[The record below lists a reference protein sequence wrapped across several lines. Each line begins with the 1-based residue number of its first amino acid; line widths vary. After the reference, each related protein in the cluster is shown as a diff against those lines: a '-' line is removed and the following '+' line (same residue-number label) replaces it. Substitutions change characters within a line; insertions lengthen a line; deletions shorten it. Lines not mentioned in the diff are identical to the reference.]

1 MVLGRQN
8 IGAGVLAMVLAG
20 AGSAGP
26 AKAAPQDGSQQS
38 SNQTTQQQSLP
49 SAPAPNAPAPQTLPQ
64 LNTITPPAPMAPEPS
79 RPAQTPDDAAKADNG
94 GIVPTN
100 QLPSTPVPQQKPG
113 DQEAPPEIPAAGQG
127 AKAAYTL
134 ATVHVDYVQVP
145 FTVKDSKGNLV
156 PNLSWRDVRVY
167 ENGMRQHMAYWTTD
181 PFPLSVAFVIDQT
194 VTQDTMDKINA
205 SLSALQGAFAAYD
218 EVAVFTYN
226 NGVKEQTTFTAAQS
240 NRLGVIL
247 ERSKAAGREPTMYMG
262 GPLEQTTYK
271 NNAPVDPNTQPPGR
285 GMGSFQTVPKEF
297 HPLFD
302 AMFTAAQ
309 ALTSRRDTLL
319 QQHHPPTRLVL
330 YVISDGKEYGS
341 KVKEKE
347 LVQYLQRN
355 GISVYATLVGDSSLP
370 GMGFLDRIHL
380 PLTMRDDALPRIA
393 GATGGQCDPEF
404 RPRGI
409 EQSFADITKTVR
421 TQYTVGYYTHESPL
435 DGRFRH
441 VEVRVM
447 RPDLQV
453 IAEDGYYPTPRNVH
467 PAMPVSGTDP
477 IPHADNQP
485 VTPPST
491 TTPKP

>member
-1 MVLGRQN
+1 ML
-8 IGAGVLAMVLAG
+8 LAA
-20 AGSAGP
+20 AGSAGQAQP
-26 AKAAPQDGSQQS
+26 APEDGSQSPAQ
-38 SNQTTQQQSLP
+38 QQQSLP

-64 LNTITPPAPMAPEPS
+64 LNTITPPAPMAPEAA

-94 GIVPTN
+94 GIVPRN
-100 QLPSTPVPQQKPG
+100 QLPSAATAPQQPG
-113 DQEAPPEIPAAGQG
+113 GQEPPPEIPAAGQG
-127 AKAAYTL
+127 AQTAYTL
-134 ATVHVDYVQVP
+134 ATVHVDFVQVP

-167 ENGMRQHMAYWTTD
+167 ENGLRQHMAYWTTD

-247 ERSKAAGREPTMYMG
+247 ERSKAAGREQTMYMG

-309 ALTSRRDTLL
+309 ALATVDSRR
-319 QQHHPPTRLVL
+319 RRVL

-355 GISVYATLVGDSSLP
+355 QISVYATLVGDSSLP

-393 GATGGQCDPEF
+393 TVTGGQCDPEF

-409 EQSFADITKTVR
+409 EKSFADLAKTVR
-421 TQYTVGYYTHESPL
+421 TEYTVGYYTHESPL

-441 VEVRVM
+441 TEVRVM
-447 RPDLQV
+447 RPDLTV
-453 IAEDGYYPTPRNVH
+453 SAEDGYYPTPKNVH
-467 PAMPVSGTDP
+467 PAMPVSGTEP
-477 IPHADNQP
+477 IPHPDNQP